1 MSISIPRKLIIK
13 FAAAGDAHGAYGQYL
28 IDRQKSEMA
37 RSLQLNLSSY
47 MAQLVINYTKK
58 SQQKATRNFYLR
70 WQYRKIMNQCKDMEI
85 KIEAQKTDTE
95 SVSAA
100 IEEVDHE
107 IQRLQKELG
116 QLKDSWDY
124 INNSGQ
130 PMPGMAIMTISDLAA
145 SIDGVSNSL
154 KTNAEKKVQ
163 LQAQLD
169 KARTNANTQTKA
181 AYDRLV
187 RFVLKYQ
194 HKVERLYGTIT
205 AYGSLCDE
213 YLNYYWRSLCNSL
226 SKQHS
231 QIIHEQPKAFAEICN
246 LRGSQLT
253 SKNEL
258 FRKERDELNKRLASF
273 SGFETRL

>member
-1 MSISIPRKLIIK
+1 MSISIPRKLVIK

-37 RSLQLNLSSY
+37 RSRQLNLSSY

-58 SQQKATRNFYLR
+58 SQKKATRNFYLR

-100 IEEVDHE
+100 IEEVDNE
-107 IQRLQKELG
+107 IQRRQKELE

-130 PMPGMAIMTISDLAA
+130 PMPGMAIMTISDLTA
-145 SIDGVSNSL
+145 SIDRVSSSL
-154 KTNAEKKVQ
+154 NTNLEKKVR
-163 LQAQLD
+163 LQNQLD
-169 KARTNANTQTKA
+169 KARTNASIQTKV

-194 HKVERLYGTIT
+194 HKVERLYSAIT

-213 YLNYYWRSLCNSL
+213 YLNYYWRFLCNSL
-226 SKQHS
+226 SKRHS
-231 QIIHEQPKAFAEICN
+231 QIIHEQPKTFAEICD
-246 LRGSQLT
+246 LRGFQLT

-273 SGFETRL
+273 SDFEMRL